1 MGLKSSSGRIQ
12 YLTVQGGK
20 IARRVPEPTERSKE
34 RVIESSG
41 KHIHEELY
49 DTLEGVMTSI
59 STRDGNYGKELL
71 ITVNDGE
78 QSFQLQLKLS
88 SSPASSFL
96 RALPNLD
103 KSKPFLI
110 IPKME
115 MKGDI
120 RRTTIVLSQDNKGVK
135 WAFTKDNPGDLPP
148 MKKIKVKGKDVWDD
162 SEQLEFFEKMI
173 VANNN
178 CLQTPAT
185 GTLAIGA
192 EIEGDNYE
200 DAPF

>member
-1 MGLKSSSGRIQ
+1 MGLKSASGGVQ
-12 YLTVQGGK
+12 YLTIQNGK

-49 DTLEGVMTSI
+49 DTLEGTMTGI

-135 WAFTKDNPGDLPP
+135 WAFTKDAPGDLPP

-162 SEQLEFFEKMI
+162 SEQLEYFEKLI
-173 VANNN
+173 AETDIK
-178 CLQTPAT
+178 LKAT

-192 EIEGDNYE
+192 EVEGEDYE

>member
-1 MGLKSSSGRIQ
+1 MGLKSASGGVQ
-12 YLTVQGGK
+12 YLTIQGGK
-20 IARRVPEPTERSKE
+20 IARRVQEPTERSKE

-49 DTLEGVMTSI
+49 DTLEGVMTGI

-71 ITVNDGE
+71 ITVHDGE

-135 WAFTKDNPGDLPP
+135 WAFTKDAPGDLPP

-162 SEQLEFFEKMI
+162 SEQLEYFEKMI
-173 VANNN
+173 LAHNN

-192 EIEGDNYE
+192 EVEGEDYE

>member
-1 MGLKSSSGRIQ
+1 MGLKSASGGVQ
-12 YLTVQGGK
+12 YLTIQGGK
-20 IARRVPEPTERSKE
+20 IARRVQEPTERSKE

-49 DTLEGVMTSI
+49 DTLEGTMTGI

-135 WAFTKDNPGDLPP
+135 WAFTKDAPGDLPP

-162 SEQLEFFEKMI
+162 SEQLEYFEKLI
-173 VANNN
+173 AETDIK
-178 CLQTPAT
+178 LKAT

-192 EIEGDNYE
+192 EVEGEDYE